1 MNMEI
6 FTPKTPGFLSNVKRL
21 RVSRDLIK
29 SRKAYEMTKR
39 LIFLYSL
46 YRVSGDRGVTLPPSD
61 GIDG

>member
-46 YRVSGDRGVTLPPSD
+46 YRVCGDRGVTLPPSD